1 MRFFLKSQ
9 SKFSIQS
16 TTTNIFSMTITTN
29 QSVKSEWF
37 SRDVLVFLKFPHF
50 SPGHKQTGS
59 LGAAGNEVWIG
70 DFNVEAWKT
79 TEFILHKTWRSLK
92 FCKLSAK
99 QAHPCRV
106 NNRSTLRSFTD
117 YNPCYPEPCGNGK
130 CTDVGDTY
138 TCSCDDK
145 YMGQNCSGNLVS
157 VCMFVCLQSFLS
169 VHVFTLH
176 QFYFWHFGLF
186 IWFSCRNQPRLR

>member
-1 MRFFLKSQ
+1 MKFFFKIQ
-9 SKFSIQS
+9 SKFSVQS
-16 TTTNIFSMTITTN
+16 TTTNIFSMTITTKLFTN
-29 QSVKSEWF
+29 QSEVSDFPGMCSF
-37 SRDVLVFLKFPHF
+37 SWSFHIFHLNTNK
-50 SPGHKQTGS
+50 
-59 LGAAGNEVWIG
+59 LGVYAPQKVWIG
-70 DFNVEAWKT
+70 DFNVKAWKT

-99 QAHPCRV
+99 RAHPCWG

-145 YMGQNCSGNLVS
+145 YMGTNCSGNLVS
-157 VCMFVCLQSFLS
+157 VCMSICQQSFLS
-169 VHVFTLH
+169 VHVFVRIYITSILLLTFWP
-176 QFYFWHFGLF
+176 FYLIFL
-186 IWFSCRNQPRLR
+186 